1 MTSEDRPAFAAAL
14 YMLGEVHRTDVSS
27 DLAEVYFDA
36 LTDYALSEVLNAIRR
51 NVKVSKWFPKPIEI
65 SDMIQSQQGR
75 EYQRIVRAWNIR
87 KREALEAAAGEAIC
101 DNAHVWTD
109 EPPS

>member
-51 NVKVSKWFPKPIEI
+51 KHSEGSGGMTTLGN
-65 SDMIQSQQGR
+65 G
-75 EYQRIVRAWNIR
+75 
-87 KREALEAAAGEAIC
+87 KRS
-101 DNAHVWTD
+101 TQ
-109 EPPS
+109 P